1 LKGRP
6 IDDLIQYCK
15 SPMENHILVLIN
27 DDWMAKSKYLTQIEK
42 IISIIDV
49 QTPYA
54 QDMKK
59 WANFFFKE
67 REKLAHSSVVNVMVE
82 MAGDSVAHLNN
93 EIEKVCL
100 WTGDRDTINSK
111 DIDMFSGWKRDRQRW
126 EFLQA
131 LGGQDYDKAITLGK
145 TIITSNDTMIS
156 LIYPLTTLFQ
166 EMLFAKMNNGTL
178 GEPRGYMPIPPSVKK
193 QIPKYARGFSQEK
206 LECALNELGN
216 IDKRQK
222 TSYSNDETELIQ
234 FIGHVI
240 G

>member
-1 LKGRP
+1 
-6 IDDLIQYCK
+6 
-15 SPMENHILVLIN
+15 
-27 DDWMAKSKYLTQIEK
+27 
-42 IISIIDV
+42 
-49 QTPYA
+49 
-54 QDMKK
+54 
-59 WANFFFKE
+59 
-67 REKLAHSSVVNVMVE
+67 
-82 MAGDSVAHLNN
+82 
-93 EIEKVCL
+93 
-100 WTGDRDTINSK
+100 
-111 DIDMFSGWKRDRQRW
+111 
-126 EFLQA
+126 
-131 LGGQDYDKAITLGK
+131 LGGKNYDKAMALGK

-193 QIPKYARGFSQEK
+193 QIPQYARGFSQEK
-206 LECALNELGN
+206 LECALNELAN